1 MGDRAV
7 LIECAGVTGAS
18 AGAAGAGAAAVAEV
32 AEVAALVARL
42 HGVTEVVPAART
54 VLVVCKDWRATRG
67 VLAWAERGG
76 VGPGTDAAA
85 SSSAHGTAS
94 EAVHGAAH
102 STGHSIGH
110 RAAHVTIDVVYDGED
125 LALAAALVGVSGE
138 ALAAAHTN
146 VSWRAAFGGFAP
158 GFMYLTA
165 DNWPYRLPRLDAP
178 RARVEAGAVAL
189 AGEFSAVYPAASP
202 GGWQLIG
209 RTAAPMWE
217 LERAEPALVRPG
229 DTVEFRAV
237 RELVR
242 ARASGTSG
250 GGGAERTAD
259 ATMGVAADLFV
270 VSGVASDDSGPAAA
284 PAAATFTVV
293 RPGTQTLIQDGGR
306 PGYRAVGVTES
317 GAMDRAA
324 LARANEAVE
333 NPAGAAGLEILVGG
347 LELRVERPVTVA
359 IAGTAVSLEVHEAGE
374 RRTVLAGTP
383 VAVHPGQRLTLAHV
397 GPGMRDYLA
406 VRGGVLGV
414 VTPEG
419 GVEPAEGTET
429 VDTQADGTETNGAQ
443 RQGWLGSQAT
453 DTLSGIG
460 PAPLAQG
467 TQFGVGEVVERPL
480 DGPRPAKAVDVVEQ
494 SEGREHTGSPGQAE
508 LPARSGQPD
517 QPAVPVLRVLA
528 GPRDDW
534 FDEESLRTL
543 TEATWTVSAQSNRVG
558 ARLSGPV
565 LERRAAQTD
574 DAAPAE
580 LPSEG
585 MVRGALQVPPGGEP
599 VLFLADHPVTGG
611 YPVIAVVIDDD
622 LDRAGQL
629 APGAPV
635 RFAIVS
641 ADAASETG
649 TWPAAQVAKV
659 AQPHPARVTC
669 TFEIDGRR
677 HSVTMPGALAAAI
690 DLAFAADPADAADLA
705 HADAAHEFIAG
716 IVRAIRNSG

>member
-7 LIECAGVTGAS
+7 LIECAGMTGAS

-54 VLVVCKDWRATRG
+54 VLVVCADWHATKG
-67 VLAWAERGG
+67 VLAWAESGE
-76 VGPGTDAAA
+76 VGRSADAAA
-85 SSSAHGTAS
+85 SSSEHGAAS

-125 LALAAALVGVSGE
+125 LALAAALVGASGE

-146 VSWRAAFGGFAP
+146 ASWRAAFGGFAP

-189 AGEFSAVYPAASP
+189 AGEFSAVYPAGSP

-237 RELVR
+237 RDLVR
-242 ARASGTSG
+242 VSGSDAG
-250 GGGAERTAD
+250 DAGGGAA
-259 ATMGVAADLFV
+259 G
-270 VSGVASDDSGPAAA
+270 AAA
-284 PAAATFTVV
+284 AFTVV

-317 GAMDRAA
+317 GAMDRSA
-324 LARANEAVE
+324 LARANAAVE
-333 NPAGAAGLEILVGG
+333 NPAGAASLEILVGG
-347 LELRVERPVTVA
+347 LELKVERPSTVA

-429 VDTQADGTETNGAQ
+429 VDTQADGTQTNGAQ

-467 TQFGVGEVVERPL
+467 TQIGVGEVVERPL
-480 DGPRPAKAVDVVEQ
+480 DCHRPAVAVDVVEQ
-494 SEGREHTGSPGQAE
+494 SAGSEHTKSPGQAE

-543 TEATWTVSAQSNRVG
+543 TEATWTVGAQSNRVG
-558 ARLSGPV
+558 ARLTGPA

-690 DLAFAADPADAADLA
+690 DLAFAADLA
-705 HADAAHEFIAG
+705 HADAAREFIAG